1 MSAQKFIT
9 SQSFSEI
16 EKVLTKGVEQD
27 AEAFHRAFDNFSTA
41 LDRLTRVLD
50 STKFANIK

>member
-16 EKVLTKGVEQD
+16 EKVLTNDVEQD
-27 AEAFHRAFDNFSTA
+27 AQAFHRAFDNFADA
-41 LDRLTRVLD
+41 LDRLTRALD